1 MTLKY
6 YESFESNNKI
16 TGQQVGYYF
25 ICKTKLWLSAHKI
38 NMELE
43 SDNVLVGKQL
53 HENSYKRE
61 KEYLIDN
68 IINVDFIKKR
78 DNIEVHEI
86 KKTPKMEK
94 SHEYQLLYYMYY
106 LEHEKDIENVVGFI
120 DYPKI
125 RKKVKLELDDDKRR
139 EIESIINE
147 IATIINSDIPKPQK
161 SKICSKCAYFELCW
175 I

>member
-1 MTLKY
+1 MIAMISKY
-6 YESFESNNKI
+6 YKNHI
-16 TGQQVGYYF
+16 TGQQLNYYF
-25 ICKTKLWLSAHKI
+25 ICKTKLWFSAHKI

-43 SDNVLVGKQL
+43 SDNVLIGKQL

-61 KEYLIDN
+61 KDYLIDN
-68 IINVDFIKKR
+68 LINVDFIRKR
-78 DNIEVHEI
+78 KDVEIHEV

-106 LEHEKDIENVVGFI
+106 LKNEKDIENIIGYI

-125 RKKVKLELDDDKRR
+125 RKKIKIELSHEKEEELEK
-139 EIESIINE
+139 IINE
-147 IATIINSDIPKPQK
+147 IPKIINSDIPKPKK
-161 SKICSKCAYFELCW
+161 SRICRKCAYFELCW

>member
-1 MTLKY
+1 MISRY
-6 YESFESNNKI
+6 YENHI
-16 TGQQVGYYF
+16 TGQQVNYYF

-43 SDNVLVGKQL
+43 SENVKIGKQL
-53 HENSYKRE
+53 HEKSYKRD
-61 KEYLIDN
+61 KDHLIDN
-68 IINVDFIKKR
+68 LINVDFIRKR
-78 DNIEVHEI
+78 KDIEIHEV

-106 LEHEKDIENVVGFI
+106 LNNEKDIDNIIGFI

-125 RKKVKLELDDDKRR
+125 RKKVKFELTK
-139 EIESIINE
+139 EKEVE
-147 IATIINSDIPKPQK
+147 IANIIQNINKIINSDIPKPK
-161 SKICSKCAYFELCW
+161 KLRICKKCAYYDLCW